1 MCRTHR
7 SGKVRN
13 QTPKVAPKDVAK
25 QSSGRA
31 KKRKAFRAATHD
43 PINRGKEMYKVIERR
58 EYIQELKNDSER
70 GIYINDEEVLE
81 NKRSSRNTKKPH
93 QLFRGCRMYFEE
105 Y

>member
-1 MCRTHR
+1 M
-7 SGKVRN
+7 
-13 QTPKVAPKDVAK
+13 AK

-31 KKRKAFRAATHD
+31 KKRIAFHAATHD
-43 PINRGKEMYKVIERR
+43 PINRGKEMYEVIERR
-58 EYIQELKNDSER
+58 EYIQELRIDSER
-70 GIYINDEEVLE
+70 SIHNDEEVWE